1 MLLASTIL
9 IMLKIVNTN
18 FAAYCLAVKILL
30 SCSLENDYIS
40 TMKVN
45 DAGQFWLRYKKL
57 VSKDLSVTLKTGI
70 KQSTL
75 STWKTKKL
83 FPRADLAC
91 LIARSLGTSVEYLV
105 TGKDGKLTDE
115 FHSSHELIS
124 NINRLNDENL
134 KSLKSLVSL
143 IEQIRK
149 SPDD

>member
-1 MLLASTIL
+1 
-9 IMLKIVNTN
+9 
-18 FAAYCLAVKILL
+18 
-30 SCSLENDYIS
+30 
-40 TMKVN
+40 MKVN

-115 FHSSHELIS
+115 NLTNEFHSSHELIS